1 MGGCLENFS
10 CYFNSYVSLAYIL
23 GEQSGVCRGL
33 RKSESLAVN
42 AEQVSIYQKAQTVKE
57 NL

>member
-1 MGGCLENFS
+1 MIELNSVDFGVRLAVLGGCLENFS

-42 AEQVSIYQKAQTVKE
+42 AE
-57 NL
+57 